1 MSRLTSMSP
10 EAIRAIFSPDAD
22 SDLFMLV
29 TIYDPQ
35 ISTTAGNFLVGRA
48 YSILT
53 VGSTNFINVGATDNN
68 IGTEFIATGSGSGT
82 GTASD
87 TPMRL
92 CDGYTERISETADE
106 VIYGVTSRG
115 NKFTFL
121 PIQVTLPQEDEA
133 QAPKCTITLND
144 VTRSVTPLIRSLTS
158 SPKVLLELV
167 LSKTPNRV
175 EVSFSGLYITNF
187 TYNADSVVA
196 TLAMTDYEREPF
208 PMHTFSPKYFPGIF

>member
-92 CDGYTERISETADE
+92 CDGYTGRISETADE

-167 LSKTPNRV
+167 LSKTPDRV

>member
-10 EAIRAIFSPDAD
+10 EAIRTIFSPDAD

-29 TIYDPQ
+29 TIYDP
-35 ISTTAGNFLVGRA
+35 STPSNA
-48 YSILT
+48 
-53 VGSTNFINVGATDNN
+53 
-68 IGTEFIATGSGSGT
+68 
-82 GTASD
+82 
-87 TPMRL
+87 PMRL
-92 CDGYTERISETADE
+92 CDGYTKRISEDADN
-106 VIYGVTSRG
+106 VVYGITSRG
-115 NKFTFL
+115 NDFTFL

-144 VTRSVTPLIRSLTS
+144 VTRYATPLIRSLTA

-167 LSKTPNRV
+167 LSSTPDRV

-208 PMHTFSPKYFPGIF
+208 PMHTFSPKYFPGLF

>member
-167 LSKTPNRV
+167 LSKTPDRV